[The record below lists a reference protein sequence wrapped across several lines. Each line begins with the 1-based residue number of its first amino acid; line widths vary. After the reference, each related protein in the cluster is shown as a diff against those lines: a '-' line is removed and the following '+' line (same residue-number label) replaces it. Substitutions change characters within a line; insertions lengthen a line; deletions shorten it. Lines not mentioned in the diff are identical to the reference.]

1 MLDTSARADTDNPAF
16 AEAVLTGL
24 SRAPKAVSS
33 AWLYDHEGSAL
44 YEAITRLP
52 EYYVARTETRILKHW
67 AGAMAAHLPPGATVI
82 EYGAGAAIKTR
93 LLLDAMER
101 PACYAPLDIS
111 AEFLLEASE
120 EIAAH
125 YPDITVTPIV
135 AHFLEPNP
143 LSEIRGRGKRVGFF
157 PGSTVGNLTNAEIG
171 HFFDLCRQQLG
182 ADGKLLL
189 GADRAKDRSIL
200 IPAYDDAAG
209 VTARF
214 NLNLLARI
222 NRELAGTFNLRRFR
236 HEARWNPELSRIEMH
251 LVSLAEQEVRVLDHE
266 FGFEE
271 GETIHTEISRKFRS
285 GELEALAA
293 ANGWQVEHHWTDD
306 RAYFSVF
313 LFRQAPP
320 APAKV

>member
-1 MLDTSARADTDNPAF
+1 MLDTSTLADIDNPAF

-24 SRAPKAVSS
+24 SRAQKAVSS

-44 YEAITRLP
+44 YEDITRLP
-52 EYYVARTETRILKHW
+52 EYYVARTETRILECE
-67 AGAMAAHLPPGATVI
+67 AEAMAAHLPPEATVI
-82 EYGAGAAIKTR
+82 EYGAGAAVKTR
-93 LLLDAMER
+93 LLLDALAR

-111 AEFLLEASE
+111 AEFLLEASA
-120 EIAAH
+120 EIAGR
-125 YPDITVTPIV
+125 YPDIEVRPIV
-135 AHFLEPNP
+135 AHFLEANP
-143 LSEIRGRGKRVGFF
+143 LTEIRGQDRRVGFF
-157 PGSTVGNLTNAEIG
+157 PGSTVGNLTNAEIRR
-171 HFFDLCRQQLG
+171 FFDLCREQLG

-189 GADRAKDRSIL
+189 GADREKDRSIL

-236 HEARWNPELSRIEMH
+236 HEARWNTDLSRIEMH

-271 GETIHTEISRKFRS
+271 GETIHTEISRKFRA

-293 ANGWQVEHHWTDD
+293 AGGWQVEQHWTDD
-306 RAYFSVF
+306 RDYFSVF
-313 LFRQAPP
+313 LFRQA
-320 APAKV
+320 